1 MKRFFTLS
9 FLALIIA
16 CGQKTETNKVKLE
29 DPLNPYDTVAF
40 NKKAEK
46 IKHFFETLATKQNF
60 HGTVLISFN
69 EHVLFKGAYGYE
81 DPVKKKRALK
91 ENSVYQL
98 ASVSKQFTAA
108 AILKLMEQG
117 KLSLNDS
124 IQKFYPNFP
133 YKNITIKLLLQHRG
147 GLSNYT
153 YFSEKFSDRKT
164 PLSNQGVVEM
174 MIKHKPDVYFFP
186 DRRMDY
192 SNTGYV
198 LLAAIVEKVSG
209 KSFKKY
215 MEEDIFRPLG
225 MKHTHVLDVNN
236 LGDFSYVEA
245 HDKWGA
251 KVRHDY
257 LDGAT
262 GDKGVYS
269 TVDDLH
275 KWDRVLYSGKFLSDS
290 TLDSMYMPGSKKLEG
305 PFNYAFGWRTYK
317 LPSEEVIIYHGGWWN
332 GFKTFFMRDI
342 ENKHS
347 IIILCNNERSN
358 FRNLDPL
365 VDILYDRKPAE
376 GRKFSAYLHHSPG
389 RE

>member
-1 MKRFFTLS
+1 MRKFFAIGL
-9 FLALIIA
+9 LALASA
-16 CGQKTETNKVKLE
+16 CSQKTETAKVSLE
-29 DPLNPYDTVAF
+29 EPLSPYDTVAF
-40 NKKAEK
+40 QQKAKKIES
-46 IKHFFETLATKQNF
+46 FFEALATKQNF
-60 HGTVLISFN
+60 HGTVLISYN
-69 EHVLFKGAYGYE
+69 EHVLFKGAYGYQ
-81 DPVKKKRALK
+81 DPGKKKHALK
-91 ENSVYQL
+91 LNSVYQL

-108 AILKLMEQG
+108 AILKLVEQG

-133 YKNITIKLLLQHRG
+133 YKNINIKLLLQHRG

-153 YFSEKFSDRKT
+153 YFSEKYSDRKT
-164 PLSNQGVVEM
+164 SLTNQGVVEM
-174 MIKHKPDVYFFP
+174 MIKHKPPVYFFP

-215 MEEDIFRPLG
+215 MEEDVFKPLG
-225 MKHTHVLDVNN
+225 MKYTHVLDVNN
-236 LGDFSYVEA
+236 LGDFKYVDA
-245 HDKWGA
+245 YDKWGS

-262 GDKGVYS
+262 GDKGIYS
-269 TVDDLH
+269 TVDDMH
-275 KWDRVLYSGKFLSDS
+275 KWDRVLHSGKFLSDS

-305 PFNYAFGWRTYK
+305 PFNYAFGWRTYT
-317 LPSEEVIIYHGGWWN
+317 LESGEVIVYHGGWWN
-332 GFKTFFMRDI
+332 GFKTFFMRDL
-342 ENKHS
+342 ENRHT

-358 FRNLDPL
+358 FKNLDPL
-365 VDILYDRKPAE
+365 VDIIYNRKPSSA
-376 GRKFSAYLHHSPG
+376 RKFSAYLHHSPS